1 LNNKL
6 NNLIIIAEKDYPP
19 ITFINKKGEP
29 DGLAVEVTKIIMKN
43 LHLKQKIKMLPWAR
57 AYNLLL
63 KKHNVVLFSV
73 SRTKE
78 RENLFQW
85 VGPIYYMK
93 SSFYVRKNSPVKIES
108 LNDAKKLK
116 KIGTYRDSFNEQ
128 FLKQHGFKNLEST
141 TNNVL
146 NIKKLMHN
154 RLDAIVATNVTVKE
168 MLKKAGY
175 SINDVKNI
183 YTFMD
188 VGVYYAFSKDVP
200 AELVNKWHRES
211 EKIKNSGKLEEIRN
225 KWLH

>member
-1 LNNKL
+1 MKLFFYLFFLLSFSFASNLNNKL

-116 KIGTYRDSFNEQ
+116 KSGHTGIRLTNSF
-128 FLKQHGFKNLEST
+128 
-141 TNNVL
+141 
-146 NIKKLMHN
+146 
-154 RLDAIVATNVTVKE
+154 
-168 MLKKAGY
+168 
-175 SINDVKNI
+175 
-183 YTFMD
+183 
-188 VGVYYAFSKDVP
+188 
-200 AELVNKWHRES
+200 
-211 EKIKNSGKLEEIRN
+211 
-225 KWLH
+225 